1 MGNQKFECQ
10 CCQLTNK
17 IHRAYSSFFLCE
29 SSEYIDRRIT
39 EWKKN
44 WGFNLSLKY
53 RSKDIEKNW
62 QSIEG
67 NNRRKPNEI

>member
-1 MGNQKFECQ
+1 MK
-10 CCQLTNK
+10 K
-17 IHRAYSSFFLCE
+17 K
-29 SSEYIDRRIT
+29 IDR
-39 EWKKN
+39 
-44 WGFNLSLKY
+44 GFNLSLKY